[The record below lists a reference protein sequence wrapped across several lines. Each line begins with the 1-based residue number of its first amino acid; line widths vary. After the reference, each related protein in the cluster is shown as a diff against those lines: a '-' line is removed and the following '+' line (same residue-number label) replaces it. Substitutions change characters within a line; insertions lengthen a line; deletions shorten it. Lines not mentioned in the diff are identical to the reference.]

1 MNKNG
6 RTGERLAKKIVSTEI
21 RKEEKRKGEMRQ
33 KDKKEVFFT

>member
-21 RKEEKRKGEMRQ
+21 RKEEKRQ